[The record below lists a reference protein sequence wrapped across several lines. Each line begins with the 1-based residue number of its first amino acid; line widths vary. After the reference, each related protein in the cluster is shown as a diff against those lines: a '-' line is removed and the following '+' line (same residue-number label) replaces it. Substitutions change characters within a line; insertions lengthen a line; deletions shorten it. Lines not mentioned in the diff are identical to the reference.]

1 MTGRVTAGPQDSDT
15 GCSIADISTTGVAP
29 PPPTQVALTGT
40 VDFSDDSS
48 TVALRFTGGPGTF
61 TLPLSGELTTPGP
74 PGFVEI
80 IGYGSSEWAAGQSSP
95 TSSGTLTLSR
105 TSTGTTGT
113 IHGSVDA
120 WLAPLR
126 ATNALSSHPGHVE
139 LFGTLGAREPMGR
152 FELPTNRLQG
162 GCSTPELHR
171 LGTRILPWELVPH
184 CSDRGLCGTLSLG
197 TKMAKGSTLTS
208 TAGNHLLEAL
218 PDTERETLMRQLRP
232 AHLTVKTVLFD
243 PGQPIQ
249 FVHFPVDGVISL
261 VTPLADGNIVEVA
274 TIGNEGIVGV
284 PLVPGGSL
292 AVRAI
297 SQVGGRTLRLEA
309 GEFFRAVERLPAFR
323 ELVQKYVQAL
333 FGQIS
338 QAAAC
343 NRLHSNEERLSRW
356 LLMSHDR
363 VGTDTFPI
371 THEFLGQMLGSRRAT
386 VTLSAGLLQSA
397 GLIRYHRGRVTI
409 VDREGLE
416 SVSCECYGII
426 KAALDRVVSST
437 N

>member
-1 MTGRVTAGPQDSDT
+1 MGKASILTAP
-15 GCSIADISTTGVAP
+15 
-29 PPPTQVALTGT
+29 
-40 VDFSDDSS
+40 
-48 TVALRFTGGPGTF
+48 
-61 TLPLSGELTTPGP
+61 
-74 PGFVEI
+74 
-80 IGYGSSEWAAGQSSP
+80 
-95 TSSGTLTLSR
+95 
-105 TSTGTTGT
+105 
-113 IHGSVDA
+113 
-120 WLAPLR
+120 
-126 ATNALSSHPGHVE
+126 
-139 LFGTLGAREPMGR
+139 
-152 FELPTNRLQG
+152 
-162 GCSTPELHR
+162 
-171 LGTRILPWELVPH
+171 
-184 CSDRGLCGTLSLG
+184 
-197 TKMAKGSTLTS
+197 
-208 TAGNHLLEAL
+208 AGNHLLQAL
-218 PDTERETLMRQLRP
+218 PDAERDTLMQHLR
-232 AHLTVKTVLFD
+232 LGYLSVKTVIFD
-243 PGQPIQ
+243 PGQPIPY
-249 FVHFPVDGVISL
+249 VHFPVDGVISL

-297 SQVGGRTLRLEA
+297 SQVAGRTLRMEA
-309 GEFFRAVERLPAFR
+309 SEFAKGLERLPAFR
-323 ELVQKYVQAL
+323 DLVQNYVQAL

-426 KAALDRVVSST
+426 KAALDRVVASAD
-437 N
+437 